1 MVTYGSLVV
10 GGGGLDMEERL
21 EVHSRAIWVVA
32 LEKEKR
38 VLTHSGS
45 EAMAGCGKYSA
56 GTSLDVE
63 ELMVAHS
70 GY

>member
-32 LEKEKR
+32 LEKEKT
-38 VLTHSGS
+38 VLTHSGN
-45 EAMAGCGKYSA
+45 EAMVGCGKYSA